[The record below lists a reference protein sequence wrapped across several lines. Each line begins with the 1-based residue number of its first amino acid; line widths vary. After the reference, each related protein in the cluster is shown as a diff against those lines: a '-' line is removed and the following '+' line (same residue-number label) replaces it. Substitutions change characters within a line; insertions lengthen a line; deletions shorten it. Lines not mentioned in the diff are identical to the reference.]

1 MRIPSNLTVLFVII
15 FHLTTSAQTEIQ
27 RDTRADLILKQV
39 AANVP
44 GFKIYNRKDKP
55 AGYVNMAVLD
65 EAKHQLNWFTCYGV
79 RFDTVQLS
87 IDEYKLISGGTV
99 DPFIFYYRYCYG
111 SLTSIEQAQA
121 LYRSKGNAA
130 LKDSSWNNLQIFNAP
145 PVKLA
150 TSSLQKLMA
159 IESLMKKICWQ
170 LCLFDSRRPSSLAG
184 TRSDSGRIRKEFAGA
199 MIRKADST
207 EYYNTD
213 PLAATARIVLR
224 RQFRN
229 KLFIYDREGSMLDSL
244 PLKPGKYASLLVE
257 KEDVFLLYRGWLELQ
272 WQQAAA
278 AGQLYLKQLNKQHP
292 DVYNATVVTENNQQI
307 LRALDGLQEWQHS
320 INEKVA
326 SLIVPDKKY
335 AEQLLANTYERE
347 TSEISYLPGLGFAYS
362 RSYIRGRKIYE
373 QTDHRDNVM
382 AVVSDKKKSEDSDG
396 DGIIDRYNADIVS
409 ANDYYPF
416 GMQTPGRSY
425 STTAPYRYGY
435 NGKENDNE
443 VKGDANQLD
452 YGMRIYDPRIGRFLS
467 IDPEFNRFPYHS
479 GYAAFN
485 NSPVLYNDPD
495 GRTGEVT
502 INKQTKTV
510 TVHQRLYLYGSK
522 ANQQLATSTATDV
535 QNLYNAANGTVTIG
549 KTTYKVQFEIEGHYL
564 PSDGILGDFKIAAA
578 VVTNKD
584 IRNNY
589 YRVEDQ
595 TLQPDGTSFTTGTLA
610 GNTGELNYS
619 QIMAVNST
627 TEGHEVGHG
636 WGLDHNN
643 SSGYE
648 TVIPGEPDI
657 MDQNGDKVLP
667 AYQKS
672 YALPDGYLD
681 PSKRKVTQKNIN
693 TIFTPAV
700 LKDLEQKGK
709 ANLGELTNTYY
720 EKNGK
725 TLSPDDVKPK

>member
-1 MRIPSNLTVLFVII
+1 MRMPSSLIVLFVII
-15 FHLTTSAQTEIQ
+15 FHLTTNAQTEIQ

-44 GFKIYNRKDKP
+44 GLKIYNRKDKQVS
-55 AGYVNMAVLD
+55 YVNMAVLD
-65 EAKHQLNWFTCYGV
+65 EAKHQLKWFTCYGV

-87 IDEYKLISGGTV
+87 NNEYKQISGGIV
-99 DPFIFYYRYCYG
+99 DPFIFYYHYCYG
-111 SLTSIEQAQA
+111 SLASIEQAQA
-121 LYRSKGNAA
+121 LYRSEGNAA

-145 PVKLA
+145 PVKSA
-150 TSSLQKLMA
+150 NSSLQKLMA
-159 IESLMKKICWQ
+159 IESLMKKICRQ
-170 LCLFDSRRPSSLAG
+170 LCLFDSRPPSSLAAG
-184 TRSDSGRIRKEFAGA
+184 RSDSGGIGRGLAGA

-213 PLAATARIVLR
+213 PLAAPARIVLR
-224 RQFRN
+224 RQASN

-244 PLKPGKYASLLVE
+244 PLKPGKYASLLAE

-278 AGQLYLKQLNKQHP
+278 AGQQYVEQLNKLHP
-292 DVYNATVVTENNQQI
+292 DIYNATAVSENCQQI
-307 LRALDGLQEWQHS
+307 LRALGELRELQNS
-320 INEKVA
+320 INEKVR
-326 SLIVPDKKY
+326 SMIVPDKRY
-335 AEQLLANTYERE
+335 AEQLLASTYKRE
-347 TSEISYLPGLGFAYS
+347 TSEISYLPGLGFAYN
-362 RSYIRGRKIYE
+362 RSYTRGRKMYE

-382 AVVSDKKKSEDSDG
+382 AVISDKKKSEDSDG
-396 DGIIDRYNADIVS
+396 DGIIDCYNADIVS
-409 ANDYYPF
+409 ANDYFPF
-416 GMQTPGRSY
+416 GMQMPGRSY
-425 STTAPYRYGY
+425 SAASPYRYGY
-435 NGKENDNE
+435 NGKENDKE
-443 VKGDANQLD
+443 VKGDGNQLD

-522 ANQQLATSTATDV
+522 ANQQLATSTARDI

-549 KTTYKVQFEIEGHYL
+549 KTTYKVKFEIEGHYL

-595 TLQPDGTSFTTGTLA
+595 TLQPDGTSFTTGTVA

-619 QIMAVNST
+619 QIMADNST

-667 AYQKS
+667 AYQKD

-681 PSKRKVTQKNIN
+681 PSKRKVTRKNIN

-725 TLSPDDVKPK
+725 ALSQDDVKAK